1 MIYCLVSSLIVYKRP
16 RYSSIYTK
24 QLREL
29 VVVIYQFD
37 ATVMTATKL
46 SRSLSSSSNVTTP
59 LLKKDDYT
67 ITIVPSNSSSE
78 ANEIGDNPFLD
89 PKVEEYYREVYQTSN
104 YECYP
109 AFDPQF
115 EWTKEEEQNVVRKLN
130 YRVALAACLLF
141 VGLQIDRGNLQQA
154 ISDNMLNDL
163 ALTTNEYNLGNTLF
177 YSCFLLAEVPSQLI
191 SKSLGPDIFIPIQM
205 CAWSVVA
212 ISQAALSGKVS
223 FYLTR
228 ALIGMLDGG
237 FIADLVLWLS
247 YFFTSKELPIRLSWF
262 WTTLAVV
269 QIGSSL
275 LACGILK
282 MRGLAGLEGWRWL
295 FLIEGTIT
303 FFIGLSAFYLMV
315 PSAVETRNWMHPKGW
330 FSDREEKIVVNR
342 ILRDDPT
349 KGSMNNRQA
358 LGIKELGASLM
369 DYNLWPIFAIGLIAY
384 IGKSTMGTYFTLMN
398 KELGFST
405 FETNL
410 LAIPPSILHIS
421 FLLGITWLSERANER
436 SFVSL
441 VAPLY
446 AVPLIAIIRWW
457 HGSGKQVWATWMLST
472 LFLGQPYIHAICV
485 AWVSRNSNSVGSRSI
500 CSALYNMFVQMG
512 AIIALNIYREDDFP
526 LYKKGN
532 TILFLIELLL
542 IPLLLFTKCFYIWKN
557 NQKGK
562 LWNKM
567 TEEEREYYRKHSTD
581 RGNERLDFVFEH

>member
-1 MIYCLVSSLIVYKRP
+1 
-16 RYSSIYTK
+16 
-24 QLREL
+24 
-29 VVVIYQFD
+29 
-37 ATVMTATKL
+37 
-46 SRSLSSSSNVTTP
+46 
-59 LLKKDDYT
+59 
-67 ITIVPSNSSSE
+67 
-78 ANEIGDNPFLD
+78 
-89 PKVEEYYREVYQTSN
+89 
-104 YECYP
+104 
-109 AFDPQF
+109 
-115 EWTKEEEQNVVRKLN
+115 
-130 YRVALAACLLF
+130 
-141 VGLQIDRGNLQQA
+141 
-154 ISDNMLNDL
+154 
-163 ALTTNEYNLGNTLF
+163 
-177 YSCFLLAEVPSQLI
+177 
-191 SKSLGPDIFIPIQM
+191 
-205 CAWSVVA
+205 
-212 ISQAALSGKVS
+212 
-223 FYLTR
+223 
-228 ALIGMLDGG
+228 
-237 FIADLVLWLS
+237 
-247 YFFTSKELPIRLSWF
+247 
-262 WTTLAVV
+262 
-269 QIGSSL
+269 
-275 LACGILK
+275 
-282 MRGLAGLEGWRWL
+282 
-295 FLIEGTIT
+295 
-303 FFIGLSAFYLMV
+303 MV

-369 DYNLWPIFAIGLIAY
+369 DYNLWPIFAIGFIAH

-526 LYKKGN
+526 LYKRG
-532 TILFLIELLL
+532 
-542 IPLLLFTKCFYIWKN
+542 IPYCF
-557 NQKGK
+557 
-562 LWNKM
+562 
-567 TEEEREYYRKHSTD
+567 
-581 RGNERLDFVFEH
+581 